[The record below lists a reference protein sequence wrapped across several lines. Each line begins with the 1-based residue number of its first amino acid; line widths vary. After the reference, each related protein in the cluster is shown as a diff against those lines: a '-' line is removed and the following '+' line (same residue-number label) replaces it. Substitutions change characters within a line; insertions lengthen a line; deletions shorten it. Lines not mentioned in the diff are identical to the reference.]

1 MGTEFENVPA
11 RDQTAPR
18 FSLAAVRRLFTL
30 ARPFR
35 LLLSVAAVLMVISTG
50 VSLSVPLVA
59 RQALN
64 SVAQT
69 RQATALDRLALALI
83 GLLLLGGVIGYVQ
96 YLLVAYVGNRIVT
109 GMRARLF
116 AHLQRLPVAFFDH
129 TRSGD
134 LASRLSN
141 DVSLLQQTL
150 TDDLIRLVGNLL
162 TLAGGVPLV
171 IFIDWR
177 LTGVILTLI
186 LLLIGTLLLLGRRLR
201 RMSREAL
208 DALSDAMGMMTE
220 ALANVRLVKAFARE
234 AYEDERAAGKLDR
247 VFRLNMISSAWEGAM
262 GTAGFAVFVL
272 LLLGVG
278 WYGGRSV
285 LNGSLSPG
293 SLLAF
298 LMTLLI
304 ISGPLGSLAAQFGR
318 LQRAIGA
325 ADRLFAIL
333 DDAPEAPDP
342 SDAVPFPDGPG
353 QVVFEAVD
361 FAYTPENPV
370 LRRLSLDVP
379 AGSVTALVGASG
391 AGKTTLA
398 MLLYRFYTP
407 QAGRI
412 LLDGVPLEAIRRQ
425 ALREHIG
432 LVPQEPILFNGTIRE
447 NIRYGRLDA
456 TDADV
461 EAAARAANVEE
472 FVAPLRQGYETMLG
486 ERGITLS
493 GGQRQR
499 VAIARAV
506 LKDPR
511 ILILDEA
518 TSALDTRSETLVRE
532 ALERLMRGRT
542 TLIIAHRLTTILNAD
557 QIAVLD
563 GGDVAESGRH
573 DDLMRRGGR
582 YAALHGHIE
591 ADSLPADRQEAP
603 GR

>member
-1 MGTEFENVPA
+1 METESENTPD
-11 RDQTAPR
+11 RDQTPPR
-18 FSLAAVRRLFTL
+18 FSLAAVRRLFAL

-59 RQALN
+59 RQTLN
-64 SVAQT
+64 SVVQT

-83 GLLLLGGVIGYVQ
+83 GLLLLGGVIGYLQ
-96 YLLVAYVGNRIVT
+96 FLLMAYAGNRIVM

-129 TRSGD
+129 ARSGD

-150 TDDLIRLVGNLL
+150 TDDLIRLIGNVL

-177 LTGVILTLI
+177 LTGVILTL
-186 LLLIGTLLLLGRRLR
+186 LALLIGTFLLLGQRLR
-201 RMSREAL
+201 RMTREAL
-208 DALSDAMGMMTE
+208 DALSDAMGTMTE

-262 GTAGFAVFVL
+262 GTTGFAGFVL

-285 LNGSLSPG
+285 LDGSLSPG

-298 LMTLLI
+298 LMTILI
-304 ISGPLGSLAAQFGR
+304 ISGPLGTLAPQFGR

-342 SDAVPFPDGPG
+342 PDAASFPDGPG
-353 QVVFEAVD
+353 HVVFEEVD
-361 FAYTPENPV
+361 FSYTPENPV

-398 MLLYRFYTP
+398 MLLYRFYEP
-407 QAGRI
+407 QSGRI
-412 LLDGVPLEAIRRQ
+412 LLDGAPLEVIRRQ

-456 TDADV
+456 TDAEV
-461 EAAARAANVEE
+461 AAAARAANVEE
-472 FVAPLRQGYETMLG
+472 FVAPLRKGFETILG

-542 TLIIAHRLTTILNAD
+542 TLVIAHRLTTIQNAD

-563 GGDVAESGRH
+563 GGRVVESGRH

-591 ADSLPADRQEAP
+591 REEAPADLVPQQ
-603 GR
+603 